1 MSALDPVESVIKEEI
16 ERKAKKNK
24 FGDSYG
30 RVGRRH
36 KGSGKH
42 FDEEA
47 ARCELFR

>member
-1 MSALDPVESVIKEEI
+1 MSSSDPIENVIKEEI
-16 ERKAKKNK
+16 ERKAKKAH
-24 FGDSYG
+24 FGDAYG

-47 ARCELFR
+47 AR